1 MDSYLIIGGGVILFV
16 VWYIRYTNRYAKRLI
31 EIGLTAAQTYA
42 YYGDVAARKAYIT
55 TSASMS
61 KPHKFKLLDATRLI
75 SDVTPDRD
83 SFDKKA
89 TDARVNEIIAEA
101 LNADTGVK
109 ASAKYK
115 KELESLS
122 SDWLRAIM
130 KCNLELANEIF
141 KAQLANNLPKQI
153 KKARSK
159 TK

>member
-1 MDSYLIIGGGVILFV
+1 MEALPQG
-16 VWYIRYTNRYAKRLI
+16 KH
-31 EIGLTAAQTYA
+31 
-42 YYGDVAARKAYIT
+42 
-55 TSASMS
+55 TSQQVLQCQNHINLS
-61 KPHKFKLLDATRLI
+61 FLDATRLI
-75 SDVTPDRD
+75 SDVTPDSD
-83 SFDKKA
+83 SFDKTA
-89 TDARVNEIIAEA
+89 TNARVNEIIAEA

-153 KKARSK
+153 KMARSK